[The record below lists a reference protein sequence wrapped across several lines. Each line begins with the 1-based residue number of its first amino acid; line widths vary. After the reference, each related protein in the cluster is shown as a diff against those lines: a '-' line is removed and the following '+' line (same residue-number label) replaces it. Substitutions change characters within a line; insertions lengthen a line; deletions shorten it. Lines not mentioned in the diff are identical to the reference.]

1 MRSST
6 VLLAAIAVLLV
17 SGYEAAVVRGVFKD
31 PAHPGKCVLEGLV
44 LEKGQSA
51 RHPQR
56 CERIICG
63 ENSAAEIQSYVCFLQ
78 LYILYYIRTYFR
90 CGAYGLPPGKKFG
103 KYTNPNADYPDCCN
117 REIINQ

>member
-1 MRSST
+1 MRPAT
-6 VLLAAIAVLLV
+6 VLLVAIAALLV
-17 SGYEAAVVRGVFKD
+17 SGYEAAVSQGVFKD

-44 LEKGQSA
+44 LENGQIA

-63 ENSAAEIQSYVCFLQ
+63 ENSVAEIQS
-78 LYILYYIRTYFR
+78 

-103 KYTNPNADYPDCCN
+103 KFTDPKADYPVCCN
-117 REIINQ
+117 REIIDQ

>member
-17 SGYEAAVVRGVFKD
+17 SGYEAAVVRGVFED
-31 PAHPGKCVLEGLV
+31 PTHPGKCVLEGLV

-63 ENSAAEIQSYVCFLQ
+63 ENSAAEIQS
-78 LYILYYIRTYFR
+78 

>member
-1 MRSST
+1 MRSAT
-6 VLLAAIAVLLV
+6 VLFVAIAVLLV
-17 SGYEAAVVRGVFKD
+17 SGYEAAVSRGVFKD

-44 LEKGQSA
+44 LEKGQIA

-56 CERIICG
+56 CEQIICE
-63 ENSAAEIQSYVCFLQ
+63 ENSAVQIQS
-78 LYILYYIRTYFR
+78 

-103 KYTNPNADYPDCCN
+103 KYTAPNADYPACCE